1 MKSRDTSSSSFKE
14 ALASQ
19 PKGKSMED
27 APAPVCGVALGAR
40 PMCNLSTF
48 ERILPQG
55 PRPQQSPKK
64 SKNKQEEVIS
74 MICLF
79 KRSKGYRGG
88 AVNDLSAASMADA
101 PNRSAIC
108 GSTGPQLGQRA
119 LPSTSLRSSMPA
131 VNEKGQE
138 HTPTKTG
145 INAGGKLRGKG
156 NNALAGKMRP
166 SPVKLWEEA
175 ELGYQDAAEDASP
188 ESQALD
194 QFLEYSQKMIPP
206 LHLTMLK
213 PERPR

>member
-1 MKSRDTSSSSFKE
+1 MDKSYQAKKCKTILRLSLL
-14 ALASQ
+14 LANTT
-19 PKGKSMED
+19 
-27 APAPVCGVALGAR
+27 R
-40 PMCNLSTF
+40 
-48 ERILPQG
+48 
-55 PRPQQSPKK
+55 
-64 SKNKQEEVIS
+64 
-74 MICLF
+74 
-79 KRSKGYRGG
+79 GYRG

-108 GSTGPQLGQRA
+108 GSTGQLRQRA

-138 HTPTKTG
+138 HTPTKTD

-188 ESQALD
+188 ESQAFD
-194 QFLEYSQKMIPP
+194 QFGIF
-206 LHLTMLK
+206 
-213 PERPR
+213 PEDDTATAPDHAQT